1 MCIVSLSTSWYC
13 KYNTTEIYMYK
24 MYIRTIFTVEF
35 IWYLARCF
43 NLKRAKNICLSIFTY
58 LMSDR
63 KYGGEIE
70 SNIVKHYQKL
80 VFWERANTLTIK
92 KNGKKGTN
100 FSNSK
105 VDYENVCR
113 EEYLRNV
120 LTSKG
125 KSSINKI
132 INRFLLLGWQTT
144 NLFRSSCQSLSDLF
158 ISLGVPIV
166 RHSLPLQILRIKKYF
181 PHYCLP

>member
-1 MCIVSLSTSWYC
+1 
-13 KYNTTEIYMYK
+13 

-80 VFWERANTLTIK
+80 FFLRKSKHLDNK
-92 KNGKKGTN
+92 KK
-100 FSNSK
+100 
-105 VDYENVCR
+105 
-113 EEYLRNV
+113 
-120 LTSKG
+120 
-125 KSSINKI
+125 
-132 INRFLLLGWQTT
+132 W
-144 NLFRSSCQSLSDLF
+144 
-158 ISLGVPIV
+158 
-166 RHSLPLQILRIKKYF
+166 
-181 PHYCLP
+181 